1 MIIGI
6 FVLLIWRVVINEYGE
21 NAIILKLV
29 KLEIIFRNM
38 KKVLLSICLVLSV
51 VVILSFYTN
60 VWAQQEGG
68 GALPNEGGGT
78 LPGGGSV
85 TINLTTPIG
94 CTNFSCVFK
103 NIMNTLFW
111 IAVPLTGI
119 MVIIGAFQILT
130 AAGNPEKFKSGKK
143 TLLYAV
149 IGFAVVLVAGGVVP
163 IVCSIFNLQ
172 CTG

>member
-29 KLEIIFRNM
+29 KLKIIFRNM

-51 VVILSFYTN
+51 VVVLSFYTN
-60 VWAQQEGG
+60 VWAVGEPG
-68 GALPNEGGGT
+68 NTGT
-78 LPGGGSV
+78 PGDVGDTGGGSV
-85 TINLTTPIG
+85 TINLTTPIS
-94 CTNFSCVFK
+94 CTNFSCVFER
-103 NIMNTLFW
+103 IMNTLFW

-149 IGFAVVLVAGGVVP
+149 IGFAVVLISGGVVP
-163 IVCSIFNLQ
+163 IIMSIFGGA
-172 CTG
+172 T

>member
-1 MIIGI
+1 
-6 FVLLIWRVVINEYGE
+6 
-21 NAIILKLV
+21 
-29 KLEIIFRNM
+29 M

-51 VVILSFYTN
+51 VVVLSFYTT
-60 VWAQQEGG
+60 VWAQGNSNTGG
-68 GALPNEGGGT
+68 
-78 LPGGGSV
+78 PGNSNTGPGGSV

-149 IGFAVVLVAGGVVP
+149 IGFAVVLIAGGVVP